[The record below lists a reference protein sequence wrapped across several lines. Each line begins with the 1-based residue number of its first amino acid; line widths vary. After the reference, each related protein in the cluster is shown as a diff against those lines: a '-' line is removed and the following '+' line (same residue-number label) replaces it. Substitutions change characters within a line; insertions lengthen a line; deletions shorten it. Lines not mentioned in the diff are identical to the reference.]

1 MQIADGRKTVAEVR
15 SGKAESVRKVRVSSS
30 LRSEETREVVLDIRH
45 DVPTTGREVQI
56 TVQPPD
62 AQPAAAKPSTLTA
75 DLTPLY
81 ERLFAEG
88 AEPATYAL
96 GALLWLI
103 TAVGHD
109 PELVEHLT
117 TKVAAQV
124 KPLAPHLTAIDDVI
138 SLLTG
143 VAARLRAKEV
153 ADRPVETAPPPAP
166 PPPRSLT
173 PAERVGTSSKKGRGK
188 AQRSLDLIDAMY
200 SAAKDAQPITGR
212 GIGYKQWELNA
223 EASDYFG
230 LTDSFARACSLAD
243 AEARDRQRK
252 PAARPA
258 VAESTLEAS
267 DYLVRLG
274 DPKRLEAWL
283 SGHSASERVGI
294 IAHIEKK
301 SGPK

>member
-173 PAERVGTSSKKGRGK
+173 PAERWPDYADLPSEWDRRPKG
-188 AQRSLDLIDAMY
+188 
-200 SAAKDAQPITGR
+200 
-212 GIGYKQWELNA
+212 
-223 EASDYFG
+223 
-230 LTDSFARACSLAD
+230 
-243 AEARDRQRK
+243 
-252 PAARPA
+252 
-258 VAESTLEAS
+258 ST
-267 DYLVRLG
+267 
-274 DPKRLEAWL
+274 
-283 SGHSASERVGI
+283 I
-294 IAHIEKK
+294 Q
-301 SGPK
+301 

>member
-1 MQIADGRKTVAEVR
+1 MPICHPNGTEDQRGAQSNDEADHALTNQHQP
-15 SGKAESVRKVRVSSS
+15 
-30 LRSEETREVVLDIRH
+30 SE
-45 DVPTTGREVQI
+45 PTMT
-56 TVQPPD
+56 
-62 AQPAAAKPSTLTA
+62 
-75 DLTPLY
+75 
-81 ERLFAEG
+81 
-88 AEPATYAL
+88 
-96 GALLWLI
+96 
-103 TAVGHD
+103 
-109 PELVEHLT
+109 VEHF
-117 TKVAAQV
+117 
-124 KPLAPHLTAIDDVI
+124 
-138 SLLTG
+138 
-143 VAARLRAKEV
+143 
-153 ADRPVETAPPPAP
+153 
-166 PPPRSLT
+166 
-173 PAERVGTSSKKGRGK
+173 GTSSKKGRGK

-258 VAESTLEAS
+258 VAESTLEAA